1 MDMHTRLPSEVM
13 RSGRLIAGSIR
24 NPWDWYVSM
33 WGYGCDGKGALHD
46 KLTGPVRLLGHG
58 YRRSVR
64 WGMVNLMNDLRRDRG
79 FWREL
84 YSDAGSP
91 DLFRR
96 WLKAILDS
104 PRRREIGEGYSNSP
118 LRWCIGLLT
127 YRYCYLFHDST
138 KHLFDGSVTDTA
150 ALTAADRLHNLVIC
164 MIRTERLEEGIV
176 EMLKRSGHNL
186 PPSLAHE
193 MGSMERT
200 NPSSRK
206 KDYRFYY
213 DDVTAELVGRK
224 DSLVVSRYGYS
235 F

>member
-1 MDMHTRLPSEVM
+1 MHTRPPSEVL

-58 YRRSVR
+58 YRRSLR
-64 WGMVNLMNDLRRDRG
+64 WGMLNLMNDLRRDRG

-104 PRRREIGEGYSNSP
+104 RRRREIGEGYSNSP
-118 LRWCIGLLT
+118 LRGCIGLLT
-127 YRYCYLFHDST
+127 YRYCYLFHDSPT
-138 KHLFDGSVTDTA
+138 HLFDGSVTDTVS
-150 ALTAADRLHNLVIC
+150 LIRADDGHNAVSC
-164 MIRTERLEEGIV
+164 MIRTESLEEGIV
-176 EMLKRSGHNL
+176 EMLTRSGHSL
-186 PPSLAHE
+186 PSSLVHDME
-193 MGSMERT
+193 SMERT

-213 DDVTAELVGRK
+213 DDAAAELVGKK
-224 DSLVVSRYGYS
+224 DFLVVNKFDYS